1 MIISGEARRLCSP
14 HRAHLS
20 KTLRELHTTANFQ
33 SLVRSMLRSL
43 YSMSKVLELLQ
54 GA

>member
-1 MIISGEARRLCSP
+1 MIISEEARRLCSP
-14 HRAHLS
+14 HRAQLS
-20 KTLRELHTTANFQ
+20 KILREFHTTENCQ
-33 SLVRSMLRSL
+33 SLVLRSL